1 MARKAW
7 KDRKPQEKKWFLI
20 RVIGGALFLVG
31 GAVFAIVSLYMN
43 GWDFVQF
50 VKNPTVALV
59 ALVVIA
65 LGITLISFAE
75 VK

>member
-7 KDRKPQEKKWFLI
+7 KDKKPQERKWFLI
-20 RVIGGALFLVG
+20 RVIGGALFLIS

-59 ALVVIA
+59 SLVVVA